1 MMYAPHKPKIAPWW
15 AFFVLFTATT
25 SANAF
30 YECFQKASDRYSVP
44 IGLLYAIARVE
55 SNFNP
60 SAINHNTNGSTDY
73 GIMQINSR
81 WFGPLEKDFG
91 LSPRQVVRDTCT
103 NINVGA
109 WILATNFWQKGRDWN
124 SVGAYNAGYSSK
136 NESTRRAYSRK
147 IKYYYDYYQ
156 AYFDKQNVIKIE
168 NNFSENSK
176 E

>member
-1 MMYAPHKPKIAPWW
+1 MYTYLKARKALYW
-15 AFFVLFTATT
+15 AFLVFSFTATN
-25 SANAF
+25 ANAF
-30 YECFQKASDRYSVP
+30 YECFRKASNRYSVP

-60 SAINHNTNGSTDY
+60 SAINRNTNGSTDY

-81 WFGPLEKDFG
+81 WFSALEKDFG
-91 LSPRQVVRDTCT
+91 ILPRHVVRDTCT

-124 SVGAYNAGYSSK
+124 SVGAYNAGYSTK
-136 NESTRRAYSRK
+136 NEPIRRAYSRK

-156 AYFDKQNVIKIE
+156 AYFDKQK
-168 NNFSENSK
+168 K
-176 E
+176 